1 MTEFELLALEN
12 MTNPS
17 LEKLFYSSLV
27 TEHIVPKGND
37 FAFKKWHHNL
47 VEILKRYD
55 GFLRSD
61 LCPPLRCKDPVVK
74 WYYIIHFDS
83 PEHLNQWM
91 ESSDRKKLLETG
103 QEIFSA
109 YRFKSFT
116 TGLEGWF
123 SMQSGT
129 AENKGLG
136 PPRWKQILVVVLGL
150 YPVVMIQAIAFSILG
165 FMQSWSLASSMI
177 VNNLITSTVLSL
189 LVMPFVSKRLSFWLQ
204 PAYRLI
210 SLKKNLIGSLIVAA
224 SLGLM
229 VIAFNGAWS
238 LVKQ

>member
-1 MTEFELLALEN
+1 M
-12 MTNPS
+12 P
-17 LEKLFYSSLV
+17 
-27 TEHIVPKGND
+27 
-37 FAFKKWHHNL
+37 
-47 VEILKRYD
+47 
-55 GFLRSD
+55 
-61 LCPPLRCKDPVVK
+61 
-74 WYYIIHFDS
+74 IIHFDS

-91 ESSDRKKLLETG
+91 ESSDRKKLLEAG